1 MGFKTSSCGEKMSN
15 YEEEMDSSVED
26 SNDNER
32 NTIRAEL
39 SSLSFEE
46 LQKLKE
52 RIGAKVYNEALFG
65 KKDKQADSKPKVF
78 KRENKN
84 RPREVSSKKP
94 VPFLLDP
101 PVVKKK
107 EVRDPRFDPLCGE
120 FDKKSFSENYNFL
133 SDIRMKDIKAI
144 RAELKETTDPE
155 REKQLRRLLQR
166 LNDQHKASKKKK
178 IDSEEAIKQ
187 RSKTEEEFREGRQ
200 PHFKNKSELR
210 VEALVKQYEE
220 LKKEG
225 TGRIQRHLKRRQQKV
240 KKRSHKAPTGVS

>member
-1 MGFKTSSCGEKMSN
+1 MNSS
-15 YEEEMDSSVED
+15 EEEVDSLEE

-32 NTIRAEL
+32 TAIRAEL

-65 KKDKQADSKPKVF
+65 SKKVTEKKPKVF

-84 RPREVSSKKP
+84 RPREVSAKKP
-94 VPFLLDP
+94 VPFLLDCTTSAP
-101 PVVKKK
+101 VKKK
-107 EVRDPRFDPLCGE
+107 EARDPRFDPLCGQ
-120 FDKKSFSENYNFL
+120 FDKKEFSENYNFL
-133 SDIRMKDIKAI
+133 SDIRMNDIKAI

-155 REKQLRRLLQR
+155 REKKLRRLLQR
-166 LNDQHKASKKKK
+166 LNEQHRVSKRKKQER
-178 IDSEEAIKQ
+178 EEALKQ
-187 RSKTEEEFREGRQ
+187 RTKTEEEFREGRQ

-225 TGRIQRHLKRRQQKV
+225 AGRIQRHLKRRQQKV